1 MKRSP
6 ALELQPMLREIK
18 GETAF
23 AFLAL
28 ARKLMKEGRRVIS
41 FGIGQPDYV
50 TPHHVREEA
59 KRALDEGFTGYTET
73 AGIPELREAITYYLK
88 SRYNADV
95 DPEEVI
101 VTTGAKTAIFIA
113 IASYIRPGD
122 EAIIVDPSYY
132 AYAQVVKLFGGT
144 PVYVPMAFEPG
155 YGFKLDV
162 ESIEK
167 AVTSRTRMV
176 VINNPNNPSG
186 SVLSPVE
193 LEKLYDIVVRNNLIL
208 VSDEIYDN
216 FIYEGV
222 KFKSVLQ
229 LEDWRDHVIY
239 INGFSK
245 TFSMT
250 GWRLGYLVARRD
262 VIPSM
267 IDLAVTVYSCAP
279 SIAQKAGVAALK
291 GDWEPVREM
300 VSEFERRAKVLYNIL
315 SESEYI
321 EAYMPQGAF
330 YMFPRVSRFLRKT
343 GMSVEDLVYYLLYDH
358 GVLVIPGTSF
368 SDLIGGDHIRI
379 SFATKMDNVVEG
391 SRIIV
396 EALRMKAG

>member
-1 MKRSP
+1 LKRSP

-229 LEDWRDHVIY
+229 LEGWRDHVIY